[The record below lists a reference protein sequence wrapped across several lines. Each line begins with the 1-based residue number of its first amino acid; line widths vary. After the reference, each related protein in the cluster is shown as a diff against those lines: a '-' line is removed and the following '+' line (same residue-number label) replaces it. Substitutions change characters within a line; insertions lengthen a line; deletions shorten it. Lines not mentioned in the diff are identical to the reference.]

1 MTEPLGLGKITR
13 EVFNRSV
20 LPFIPV
26 EKAIELDGATTN
38 LSGNTV
44 IAHAPS
50 IGVPLEALG
59 FFAFHYSASNVASKF
74 GRPSHLISGI
84 YLPLKTTEEQLKTIV
99 NSLGDEARKY
109 GVTIT
114 AGQTATYYGLD
125 IPLLTATCLGESIQ
139 APVTIDSGDLV
150 FLVGEVGGE
159 AVWLDFLSRDIEAD
173 EMWRGF
179 TPLPAILALQ
189 KVSGV
194 KLLHDVSEGGVMGS
208 LFEVASSN
216 GYGIEASSEDVT
228 LYPGTENLP
237 GDIMRAPSYGSLIVI
252 AEPDAVDRINKM
264 CNEMDVSCCII
275 GEVTSEQGLVF
286 DGRLISKQE
295 RINLDEI
302 YGSFSQK
309 DELCDKLR
317 ASIDRLVELD
327 GLVELIPEVG
337 LNMVYARPDAC
348 IPEDIAGLSGRVIKA
363 MGKPRSCGEIAYGAS
378 RYLASVVLEAQKLD
392 GSIRAAVNIR
402 GGDDVKTMCED
413 VGLRVLVLPS
423 KVEGEGCPVTIH
435 LKTADTLYDAYLH
448 PGDFGVEPTTTILG
462 NAPQDLVDVLKKMV
476 SLER

>member
-1 MTEPLGLGKITR
+1 MTGALGLGKVTR

-74 GRPSHLISGI
+74 GKPSHLISGI
-84 YLPLKTTEEQLKTIV
+84 YLPLKTTEEELQIIV
-99 NSLGDEARKY
+99 KSLGNEARKY

-125 IPLLTATCLGESIQ
+125 IPLLTATCIGESIR
-139 APVTIDSGDLV
+139 APFSVDSGDLV
-150 FLVGEVGGE
+150 FIVGDVGGE
-159 AVWLDFLSRDIEAD
+159 AVWLDLLSKDIEAD
-173 EMWRGF
+173 AIWRDF

-216 GYGIEASSEDVT
+216 GYGIKASSTGVT
-228 LYPGTENLP
+228 LYTGAEKLP
-237 GDIMRAPSYGSLIVI
+237 GNIMRAPSYGSLIVI
-252 AEPDAVDRINKM
+252 AEPGAVDRIKKA

-275 GEVTSEQGLVF
+275 GEITSEKGLVF
-286 DGRLISKQE
+286 DGQLITKQE

-309 DELCDKLR
+309 DELCDTLR
-317 ASIDRLVELD
+317 AAIDRMVELD

-337 LNMVYARPDAC
+337 LNMVYARPDTGSFK
-348 IPEDIAGLSGRVIKA
+348 EIAGLSGRVIKA
-363 MGKPRSCGEIAYGAS
+363 MGKPMSCGEIAYGAS
-378 RYLASVVLEAQKLD
+378 RYLASVVLEAMKLD
-392 GSIRAAVNIR
+392 DSIRAAVNIR
-402 GGDDVKTMCED
+402 GGDDVRTMLES

-423 KVEGEGCPVTIH
+423 KVEGEGCPVAIY
-435 LKTADTLYDAYLH
+435 LKTAETLIDAYIH

-462 NAPQDLVDVLKKMV
+462 RDPRYLVDVLEKMMG
-476 SLER
+476 LER